1 MIRLRIYMIVLAM
14 LLTPSIGATA
24 NDVSCSNLDGRCNL
38 AFVFELIPLAK
49 RFVEHIDDMTGRVML
64 DSVEAIGDKIDE
76 VLDDN
81 PE

>member
-1 MIRLRIYMIVLAM
+1 M

-49 RFVEHIDDMTGRVML
+49 RFVEHIDDMTGKVMS
-64 DSVEAIGDKIDE
+64 DSVEAIGDKLDE
-76 VLDDN
+76 VLGDN